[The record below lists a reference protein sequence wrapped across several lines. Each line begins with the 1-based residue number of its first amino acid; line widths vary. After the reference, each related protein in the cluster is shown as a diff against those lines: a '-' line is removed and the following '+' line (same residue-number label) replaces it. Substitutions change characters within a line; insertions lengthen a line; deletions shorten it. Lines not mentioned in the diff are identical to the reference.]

1 MSEPELKVGDKVVY
15 FDVDLSQWGPWEVI
29 EVSGT
34 DVTLKIEERFRYQV
48 KAGLLKKVE
57 SE

>member
-1 MSEPELKVGDKVVY
+1 MSEPELKVGDKVIY

-29 EVSGT
+29 EVSGAE
-34 DVTLKIEERFRYQV
+34 VTLKIEERFRYQV
-48 KAGLLKKVE
+48 KASLLKKLE